1 MAAAAAP
8 AKPAAEKGKETDAKA
23 LEEAN
28 LIRWA
33 AIEKKAV
40 DQLIA
45 AADHVKGWEFHS
57 KSDGPEG
64 ITVHL
69 WTNPDGT
76 TGVTG
81 QSLVMASPARV
92 LQEVSDE
99 KNWKSW
105 DSLLNGYTIKATPPR
120 FRLVRLMMWSMWPIS
135 PRDVTYFETKHTA
148 ADGSIMVATTSVDD
162 PAFPVDPDHVRATLL
177 GGGWHCRPVKD
188 QPNQCVVTYF
198 MNTDPKLSF
207 VPSWVMNLA
216 TVRFPG
222 IINVV
227 RKAIKEKDEA
237 AAKAAKSGA
246 AAAAPAKA

>member
-1 MAAAAAP
+1 MAAEAPKPVAAGASAD
-8 AKPAAEKGKETDAKA
+8 AKDAKA

-33 AIEKKAV
+33 ALEKKAI
-40 DQLIA
+40 DQISG
-45 AADHVKGWEFHS
+45 AADHAKGWELYS
-57 KSDGPEG
+57 KGEGPEG
-64 ITVHL
+64 ITVHT

-81 QSLVMASPARV
+81 QSIIPASIARV
-92 LQEVSDE
+92 IAEVSDE

-105 DSLLNGYTIKATPPR
+105 DSLLNAYEIKKIPPR
-120 FRLVRLMMWSMWPIS
+120 YRLVKLQMWSMWPVS

-148 ADGSIMVATTSVDD
+148 ADGSVMLATISVAD
-162 PAFPVDPDHVRATLL
+162 PAFPVDPDHVRAELL

-188 QPNQCVVTYF
+188 QPNQTLVTYF

-207 VPSWVMNLA
+207 VPSFIMNLA

-227 RKAIKEKDEA
+227 RKAIKEKDDKAKPAAGAQA
-237 AAKAAKSGA
+237 AAK
-246 AAAAPAKA
+246 